1 MRKTTRIF
9 AFLLAICSLG
19 TVLSSCGH
27 KHAFEEK
34 WTANAGYHWKAAV
47 CGHGDA
53 IEAEPHVS
61 GGGRMVNGKF
71 LQTCGV
77 CAAEYRDD
85 AMTALFERGTE
96 AVLITAQ
103 AYLNKKGL
111 LEYDQFNSR
120 RQMFASPEDAT
131 EQSYVYLDCS
141 SYVASVYYNT
151 FGIRVI
157 PESYGSQNTKN
168 YTKYAK
174 ENFGK
179 SVDVIGYYETQDY
192 ETEEE
197 QKAAMEEIKAMLL
210 PGDIIVYRRGSKGMG
225 KDYNDSDLSGHTILY
240 MGDNKFSHSTGTS
253 YNNGGTVAKQQYK
266 DDPESGA
273 DRATGDEYNNGTVMW
288 LSGSDVLAVGSGSRM
303 LFGEKKSICIYNF
316 SILRPMQ
323 QGGTVPAL
331 TEQAEKR
338 MQLPN
343 LSYEIT
349 ADAGLESAVCI
360 GDTITYTLK
369 VQNHKGNTVENI
381 PYKTYLPEGV
391 TFVESNIPLTQNG
404 NSLSAVLT
412 ASGYASATVIW
423 TVRVNAGLAAGAS
436 LVCRSTVGGIEIKE
450 LRNTVSSYSR
460 ETLSAIAAKAKECA
474 ESGMA
479 FSDPMAFV
487 SHVFSEVLGSDP
499 FGARSAQ
506 EVLSEIFE
514 VKSET
519 KSVLKENGA
528 FASMVAKNLYGGVS
542 HASAYSA
549 NNDLVRTVRE
559 HNLTEG
565 DVILCK
571 WGGGVRVYI
580 YLGEGE
586 LAEID
591 SLDLTCELKDNGSE
605 DKWVR
610 AKENGST
617 YYYQRHL
624 LGSLF
629 AYESYVVLR

>member
-61 GGGRMVNGKF
+61 GGGRMVNGAF
-71 LQTCGV
+71 MQTCGV

-120 RQMFASPEDAT
+120 RQMFLSPEEAT
-131 EQSYVYLDCS
+131 EQSYGYLDCS

-151 FGIRVI
+151 FGIRLI
-157 PESYGSQNTKN
+157 PEAYGSHSTKN
-168 YTKYAK
+168 FTKYAK
-174 ENFGK
+174 ENLGK
-179 SVDVIGYYETQDY
+179 SADVIGYYETQDY
-192 ETEEE
+192 ATAEA

-210 PGDIIVYRRGSKGMG
+210 PGDIIVYRRGAKGKG
-225 KDYNDSDLSGHTILY
+225 KDYNDADLTGHAILY
-240 MGDNKFSHSTGTS
+240 MGDNKFSHCTGTS
-253 YNNGGTVAKQQYK
+253 YNDGGTVAKQQYK

-273 DRATGDEYNNGTVMW
+273 DRATGEEYSGGSVMW
-288 LSGSDVLAVGSGSRM
+288 LEGSSVLAVGSGSRM

-323 QGGTVPAL
+323 QGGTVPVL

-338 MQLPN
+338 MQIPELTC
-343 LSYEIT
+343 EIT
-349 ADAGLESAVCI
+349 SDAGLESAVCV
-360 GDTITYTLK
+360 GDTVTYTLK
-369 VQNHKGNTVENI
+369 IKNQSNSEVGSVSLKAI
-381 PYKTYLPEGV
+381 LPEGV
-391 TFVESNIPLTQNG
+391 TFVESNTPLAQNG
-404 NSLSAVLT
+404 RELT
-412 ASGYASATVIW
+412 AELSFARYVTKTVSF
-423 TVRVNAGLAAGAS
+423 TVRVNAGTAAGTVLAFQS
-436 LVCRSTVGGIEIKE
+436 EVGGLKMKE
-450 LRNTVSSYSR
+450 LRNTVSRYSR
-460 ETLSAIAAKAKECA
+460 ETLAAIAAKARECA

-514 VKSET
+514 VQSET

-528 FASMVAKNLYGGVS
+528 FASMVAKNLYGGAS

-549 NNDLVRTVRE
+549 NNDLVRTVRA

-565 DVILCK
+565 DVILCR
-571 WGGGVRVYI
+571 WGGGVRVYV
-580 YLGEGE
+580 YLGGGA

-591 SLDLTCELKDNGSE
+591 TLQPTCELKENGSE
-605 DKWVR
+605 EWVKV
-610 AKENGST
+610 KEDGST

-629 AYESYVVLR
+629 AYESYAVLR